1 MTQLYQVHWPPRG
14 HGYVLL
20 TDQVQSGG
28 AEARGV
34 AAAAPGPATG
44 LAESRNVCAG
54 PPCSLR
60 ACVRQGSQP
69 VLAVAAHHLE
79 AICFSPAV

>member
-1 MTQLYQVHWPPRG
+1 MLA
-14 HGYVLL
+14 

-34 AAAAPGPATG
+34 AAAAPGPASG

-54 PPCSLR
+54 PPCSR
-60 ACVRQGSQP
+60 HARVQQGSQP

-79 AICFSPAV
+79 AICSSPPV